1 MGNRTRVTVSVYV
14 LVGAGL
20 ALALAVAMLIPAPT
34 RPAEDGAG
42 VGSGLLVAGCVTALV
57 MGLLALLGLPV
68 ATAALGAVA
77 WLLVMPCIWL
87 ARAPEPLE
95 DGWHYETDEDD
106 DGGGSPRPSSPFVPP
121 AADEQ
126 QAGAQAP
133 ITALAP
139 GPWTPARR
147 PAPVLATAEKVQ
159 QMLAAQ
165 EAQRLLAAQEVER
178 MLAAAAQIPLPE
190 VPAAPGPEPAGP
202 LHTPEWPRLQP
213 APRVRADHRSIAHAF
228 AAVAHAH
235 TRRRAAAAQRRA
247 ERTGLRG

>member
-1 MGNRTRVTVSVYV
+1 MTVSVYL

-20 ALALAVAMLIPAPT
+20 ALALLVATLIPPPT

-42 VGSGLLVAGCVTALV
+42 LGSGLLTAGCITAVV
-57 MGLLALLGLPV
+57 MGILALLGLPV

-77 WLLVMPCIWL
+77 WLLVMPCVWL
-87 ARAPEPLE
+87 ARAPRPLE

-106 DGGGSPRPSSPFVPP
+106 DDGGGSPRPSGPYAPP
-121 AADEQ
+121 ASGEQ
-126 QAGAQAP
+126 HVGAQAP

-139 GPWTPARR
+139 GPWMPARR
-147 PAPVLATAEKVQ
+147 PAPVMATAEKVQ

-178 MLAAAAQIPLPE
+178 VLAAAAQIPLPE
-190 VPAAPGPEPAGP
+190 GPAAPEPEPAGP
-202 LHTPEWPRLQP
+202 LHSPQWPRLQP
-213 APRVRADHRSIAHAF
+213 APRVRADHRSSGHAF

-247 ERTGLRG
+247 ERAGLRG